1 MRCFCKNSR
10 RKGKRRQKSRKE
22 TIKIQKKMTDV
33 YRVFDG
39 TSRVTHQFDYMGRNM
54 KVGHRER
61 RKNCFLCNFA
71 IIHHCWFVLFF
82 QIFQII
88 IISFFFQILHDTF
101 TLVGSG
107 WAARRFPSKEI
118 VGLAKG
124 FRHRVTP
131 RDVRFFRFHR
141 RRRSYRSSKCR
152 RWPHAEAFV
161 RPW

>member
-10 RKGKRRQKSRKE
+10 RIGKRRQKSRKE

-39 TSRVTHQFDYMGRNM
+39 TSWVTHHFDYMGHNM
-54 KVGHRER
+54 KMGHRER
-61 RKNCFLCNFA
+61 RKNCFFMQFRNNSSLLICLF
-71 IIHHCWFVLFF
+71 FF

-88 IISFFFQILHDTF
+88 IISFFQILHDTF